1 MQKPVKKS
9 LGPLRQAFAKIHK
22 IWYNIKKITKGGIN
36 MIRLNRIKESK
47 EQISIVDLSAII
59 LSKCEN
65 VKNKKIP
72 LYKSDKIS
80 LFTYY

>member
-1 MQKPVKKS
+1 
-9 LGPLRQAFAKIHK
+9 
-22 IWYNIKKITKGGIN
+22 

-80 LFTYY
+80 LFTYYWEI